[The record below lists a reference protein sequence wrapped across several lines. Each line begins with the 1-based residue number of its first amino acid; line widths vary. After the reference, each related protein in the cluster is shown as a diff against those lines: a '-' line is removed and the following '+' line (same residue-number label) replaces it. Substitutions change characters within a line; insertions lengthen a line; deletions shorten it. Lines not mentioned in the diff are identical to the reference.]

1 LKMTIMTKEPVK
13 INNQETLQR
22 EKQRL
27 TIYCRFQEKLL
38 KDKFNAI
45 RQNYKQVI
53 GEEFLPY
60 DLEKNRKVSGFLD
73 WINEFIFDK
82 LLGIS
87 SKEKHNLPEILVKL
101 TQILVIRAFDAF
113 SKG

>member
-1 LKMTIMTKEPVK
+1 MTKEPVK
-13 INNQETLQR
+13 IHNLETLQR
-22 EKQRL
+22 EKQRMII
-27 TIYCRFQEKLL
+27 TCKVQEKLL
-38 KDKFNAI
+38 QDKFNTL
-45 RQNYKQVI
+45 RHNYKQVI

-60 DLEKNRKVSGFLD
+60 NLEKNRNVSGLLD

-82 LLGIS
+82 LLGMRPEG
-87 SKEKHNLPEILVKL
+87 KQCLPELLAKI

>member
-1 LKMTIMTKEPVK
+1 MTKEPIK
-13 INNQETLQR
+13 INNLETLQR

-27 TIYCRFQEKLL
+27 SLYCKFQEKLL
-38 KDKFNAI
+38 EDKFTII

-60 DLEKNRKVSGFLD
+60 TLEKNRKVSGLLD

-82 LLGIS
+82 LLGINP
-87 SKEKHNLPEILVKL
+87 EDKHKLPEILIKL

-113 SKG
+113 AKG